1 MMVYR
6 RDHNQTDIET
16 LAQKF
21 RKSWNVGEL
30 IRPWLRRNGEELR
43 ALVRDEDW
51 AWENIGKA
59 LSLAGIAFK
68 TGNARTG
75 ENLRRSVAL
84 ALKPRKGRGRP
95 AAKAAMPPTPET
107 KGGPEFRVIR
117 RGPGTSPPISDEEA
131 IAIAQGHSQVNSR
144 KVNHE

>member
-1 MMVYR
+1 MVYR
-6 RDHNQTDIET
+6 RDHNQADIET

-21 RKSWNVGEL
+21 RESWNKGEL
-30 IRPWLRRNGEELR
+30 IRPWLRRHGEELR

-68 TGNARTG
+68 TGNPWGG

-95 AAKAAMPPTPET
+95 AA
-107 KGGPEFRVIR
+107 
-117 RGPGTSPPISDEEA
+117 
-131 IAIAQGHSQVNSR
+131 
-144 KVNHE
+144 